1 MSATPLRI
9 VVDRFEGDLAVLE
22 LGATRVDVPS
32 ALLPAGTR
40 EGDVLSFVKDAA
52 ATAEALADA
61 EARLARLKAKTPQ
74 GPGTFDL

>member
-1 MSATPLRI
+1 MSAPRI

-22 LGATRVDVPS
+22 IGVMRVEVPR

-40 EGDVLSFVKDAA
+40 EGDVLSLIKDSA

>member
-1 MSATPLRI
+1 MSTTPLRI

-22 LGATRVDVPS
+22 VGATHVDVPR

-40 EGDVLSFVKDAA
+40 EGDVLSLVKDAA
-52 ATAEALADA
+52 ATAEALSDA